1 MDAHGPYVPPPP
13 FASAFERTRPA
24 DPLEYD
30 RSLYPLQY
38 DRELSY
44 LDAHVTRLID
54 GLRSRSLFHDTV
66 VIVTSDHGEGFG
78 SHGFWRHDLALY
90 EELIAVPLYVKAAG
104 DGRPG
109 VSKRPVT
116 SPDLFHLMLE
126 QLGLGDAAPARD
138 APITA
143 EWYQSEALTRS
154 PVMRPDDGQ
163 PIDRDLLVWIDGGL
177 KWIVS
182 SRGDV
187 KAYDLS
193 VDPFER
199 TPAQLSTNQIE
210 AARARAKTWWD
221 GNPPLPRAERPA
233 TELDPAVIDRLRNLG
248 YVH

>member
-1 MDAHGPYVPPPP
+1 M
-13 FASAFERTRPA
+13 
-24 DPLEYD
+24 
-30 RSLYPLQY
+30 
-38 DRELSY
+38 
-44 LDAHVTRLID
+44 
-54 GLRSRSLFHDTV
+54 
-66 VIVTSDHGEGFG
+66 
-78 SHGFWRHDLALY
+78 
-90 EELIAVPLYVKAAG
+90 AA
-104 DGRPG
+104 
-109 VSKRPVT
+109 KK
-116 SPDLFHLMLE
+116 E
-126 QLGLGDAAPARD
+126 
-138 APITA
+138 
-143 EWYQSEALTRS
+143 
-154 PVMRPDDGQ
+154 
-163 PIDRDLLVWIDGGL
+163 GGL